1 MATDVRQDPAHP
13 SATHQNQ
20 GATHQNQS
28 ATHQGGTQQSVTG
41 LVSGIVNDTQELI
54 KQHLEL
60 FRTEV
65 KEDFTKTKEAVVP
78 LTIGVVVIGV
88 AAVLLCFTLVYLLH
102 WAAAPHLEL
111 WHAFAIVTGVFLLAG
126 GALVY
131 AGKKKF
137 DSFNPLP
144 DKTLKEIQWTI
155 KPK

>member
-1 MATDVRQDPAHP
+1 MATDVRQDPAH
-13 SATHQNQ
+13 Q
-20 GATHQNQS
+20 GAAQTHAQTQGANQS
-28 ATHQGGTQQSVTG
+28 ATPQSTHQSVTG
-41 LVSGIVNDTQELI
+41 LVTGIVNDTQELL

-65 KEDFTKTKEAVVP
+65 KEDFTKTKQAVIP
-78 LTIGVVVIGV
+78 LTIGVVVMGV
-88 AAVLLCFTLVYLLH
+88 AALLLCFTLVYLLH

-144 DKTLKEIQWTI
+144 DETLKEIQWTI
-155 KPK
+155 KPQ